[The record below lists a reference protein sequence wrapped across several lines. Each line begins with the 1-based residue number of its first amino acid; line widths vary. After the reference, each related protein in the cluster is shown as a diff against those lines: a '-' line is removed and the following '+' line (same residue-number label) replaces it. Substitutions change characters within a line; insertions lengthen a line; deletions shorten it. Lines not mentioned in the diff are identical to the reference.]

1 MKLLLRINLMPQ
13 DKDKDK
19 KDSTDIR
26 MKGFKEKKDVVDFLN
41 IIDEISP
48 SKIFEV
54 VSLNK
59 AAGRVLASSIISTV
73 KVPNFNRS
81 AMDGYAIRGEETF
94 GAAPYSPLDFKV
106 LGLSLPGKP
115 FEGCVTNQTAVRIM
129 TGAPMPEGADSVIP
143 VELAQEENKVLR
155 VIESIP
161 PGKNVGRIGEDV
173 KVGQEILSAGR
184 KLRPQDV
191 GILSSIGTPSVSVI
205 KKPIVDIF
213 ITGDELLKPGSMP
226 KGYQIVDSNSVMLD
240 ALVYRDI
247 QIHPNIIFLEDRREL
262 ISDALSKSNADF
274 ILVSGGSSVGQED
287 HAPSLVKEL
296 GEILIHG
303 VALRPAS
310 PSGMGIING
319 KYVFLIPGNP
329 VSCLCSYDLFA
340 SRAIRQFAGINCE
353 LPYKSITLPLASK
366 ISSMVGRMDYVR
378 VKINNGFAEPLAIS
392 GASMLSTTTIAD
404 GFLMVPG
411 ECEGYP
417 SGEDVKINL
426 YD

>member
-13 DKDKDK
+13 DKDK

-173 KVGQEILSAGR
+173 KVGQEILNAGR

-417 SGEDVKINL
+417 SGENVKINL

>member
-1 MKLLLRINLMPQ
+1 MKLLLRIDLMPQ
-13 DKDKDK
+13 DKDK

-417 SGEDVKINL
+417 SGENVKINL

>member
-1 MKLLLRINLMPQ
+1 MPQ
-13 DKDKDK
+13 DKDK

-173 KVGQEILSAGR
+173 KVGQEILNAGR

-417 SGEDVKINL
+417 SGENVKINL

>member
-13 DKDKDK
+13 DKDK

-41 IIDEISP
+41 IIDEISA
-48 SKIFEV
+48 SKNFEV
-54 VSLNK
+54 VCLNK

-115 FEGCVTNQTAVRIM
+115 FEGCVTTQTAVRIM

-173 KVGQEILSAGR
+173 KIGQEILNAGR
-184 KLRPQDV
+184 KLRPQDI
-191 GILSSIGTPSVSVI
+191 GILSSIGTPSISVI

-213 ITGDELLKPGSMP
+213 ITGDELLKPGSLP

-417 SGEDVKINL
+417 SGENVKINL

>member
-1 MKLLLRINLMPQ
+1 MPQ
-13 DKDKDK
+13 DKDK

-26 MKGFKEKKDVVDFLN
+26 MKGFKEKKDVVDFLT
-41 IIDEISP
+41 IIDDKISP
-48 SKIFEV
+48 SKNFEV
-54 VSLNK
+54 VCLNK

-94 GAAPYSPLDFKV
+94 GAATYSPLDFKV

-115 FEGCVTNQTAVRIM
+115 FEGCVTTQTAVRIM

-173 KVGQEILSAGR
+173 KIGQELLTVGR

-226 KGYQIVDSNSVMLD
+226 TGYQIVDSNSVMLD

-296 GEILIHG
+296 GKILIHG

-310 PSGMGIING
+310 PSGLGIING

-340 SRAIRQFAGINCE
+340 SRAIRKFAGINCE

-417 SGEDVKINL
+417 SGEYVKINL

>member
-1 MKLLLRINLMPQ
+1 MPQ
-13 DKDKDK
+13 DKDK

-26 MKGFKEKKDVVDFLN
+26 MKGFKEKKDVVDFLT
-41 IIDEISP
+41 IIDDKISP
-48 SKIFEV
+48 SKNFEV
-54 VSLNK
+54 VCLNK

-94 GAAPYSPLDFKV
+94 GAATYSPLDFKV

-115 FEGCVTNQTAVRIM
+115 FEGCVTTQTAVRIM

-173 KVGQEILSAGR
+173 KIGQELLTAGR
-184 KLRPQDV
+184 KLRPQDI
-191 GILSSIGTPSVSVI
+191 GILSSIGISSVSVI

-240 ALVYRDI
+240 ALIYRDI

-310 PSGMGIING
+310 PSGMGLING

-340 SRAIRQFAGINCE
+340 SRAIRTFAGINCE

-378 VKINNGFAEPLAIS
+378 VKISNGFAEPLAIS

-404 GFLMVPG
+404 GFLLVPG

-417 SGEDVKINL
+417 AGENVKINL

>member
-13 DKDKDK
+13 DK

-94 GAAPYSPLDFKV
+94 GAATYSPLDFKV

-115 FEGCVTNQTAVRIM
+115 FEGCVTTQTAVRIM

-173 KVGQEILSAGR
+173 KIGQELLTAGR

-417 SGEDVKINL
+417 SGENVKINL

>member
-1 MKLLLRINLMPQ
+1 MQQ
-13 DKDKDK
+13 DKNK

-41 IIDEISP
+41 IIDEISS
-48 SKIFEV
+48 SKKIEV
-54 VSLNK
+54 ICLNK

-94 GAAPYSPLDFKV
+94 GAAPYSPLDFKI

-115 FEGCVTNQTAVRIM
+115 FEGCVTTQTAVRIM

-143 VELAQEENKVLR
+143 AEFAQEENKVLK
-155 VIESIP
+155 VVEAIP

-173 KVGQEILSAGR
+173 KVGQQILNAGR
-184 KLRPQDV
+184 KLRPQDI
-191 GILSSIGTPSVSVI
+191 GILSSIGIASVSVI
-205 KKPIVDIF
+205 KNPVVDIF
-213 ITGDELLKPGSMP
+213 VTGDELLKPGSMP
-226 KGYQIVDSNSVMLD
+226 EGFKIVDSNSVMLD
-240 ALVYRDI
+240 ALVYRDT

-262 ISDALSKSNADF
+262 ISGALSKSNADF

-296 GEILIHG
+296 GKILIHG

-310 PSGMGIING
+310 PSGMGIINK

-329 VSCLCSYDLFA
+329 VSCLCAYDLFA
-340 SRAIRQFAGINCE
+340 SRAIRRYAGINHD
-353 LPYKSITLPLASK
+353 LPYKSIVLPLASK

-378 VKINNGFAEPLAIS
+378 VKINNGLAEPLAIS

-417 SGEDVKINL
+417 TGENVKIYL

>member
-13 DKDKDK
+13 DKDK

-94 GAAPYSPLDFKV
+94 GAATYSPLDFKV

-115 FEGCVTNQTAVRIM
+115 FEGCVTTQTAVRIM

-173 KVGQEILSAGR
+173 KVGQEILNAGR

-213 ITGDELLKPGSMP
+213 ITGDELLKPGSLP

-417 SGEDVKINL
+417 SGENVKINL

>member
-1 MKLLLRINLMPQ
+1 MPQ
-13 DKDKDK
+13 DK

-94 GAAPYSPLDFKV
+94 GAATYSPLDFKV

-115 FEGCVTNQTAVRIM
+115 FEGCVTTQTAVRIM

-173 KVGQEILSAGR
+173 KIGQELLTAGR

-378 VKINNGFAEPLAIS
+378 VKISNGFAEPLAIS
-392 GASMLSTTTIAD
+392 GASMLSTTTLAD
-404 GFLMVPG
+404 GFLLVPG

-417 SGEDVKINL
+417 SGENVKINL

>member
-1 MKLLLRINLMPQ
+1 MPQ
-13 DKDKDK
+13 DKDK

-26 MKGFKEKKDVVDFLN
+26 MKGFKEKKDVVDFLT
-41 IIDEISP
+41 IIDDKISP
-48 SKIFEV
+48 SKNFEV
-54 VSLNK
+54 VCLNK
-59 AAGRVLASSIISTV
+59 AAGRVLSSSIISTV

-94 GAAPYSPLDFKV
+94 GAATYSPLDFKV

-115 FEGCVTNQTAVRIM
+115 FEGCVTTQTAVRIM

-173 KVGQEILSAGR
+173 KIGQELLTAGR
-184 KLRPQDV
+184 KLRPQDI
-191 GILSSIGTPSVSVI
+191 GILSSIGISSVSVI

-240 ALVYRDI
+240 ALIYRDI

-310 PSGMGIING
+310 PSGMGLING

-340 SRAIRQFAGINCE
+340 SRAIRTFAGINCE

-378 VKINNGFAEPLAIS
+378 VKISNGFAEPLAIS

-404 GFLMVPG
+404 GFLLVPG

-417 SGEDVKINL
+417 AGENVKINL